1 MYLPEIFRETDFD
14 EIATL
19 VERHSLASLV
29 TLQAGEIVA
38 DHIPFLLDA
47 EGKTLRAH
55 VARANP
61 LWRAFDPSVDALAIF
76 SGVDHYVTPS
86 WYATKRET
94 GKVVPTW
101 NYEVVHVYGRLR
113 AIDDAEWTRAL
124 LRDLTARH
132 EAGRSKPWAV
142 EDAPADFIDAQLTAI
157 VGIEIAVSRI
167 EAKRKLSQNRNAADR
182 AGVIAGLLAE
192 GDADAEDMA
201 KTLSANQPTPSL
213 QK

>member
-1 MYLPEIFRETDFD
+1 MYLTEIFRETEFA
-14 EIATL
+14 EIASL
-19 VERHSLASLV
+19 VERHPLATLV

-76 SGVDHYVTPS
+76 SGVEHYVTPS
-86 WYATKRET
+86 WYATKRGT

-113 AIDDAEWTRAL
+113 AIDEADWTRAL

-132 EAGRSKPWAV
+132 EARRSKPWAV
-142 EDAPADFIDAQLTAI
+142 EDAPADFIDAQSKAI

-167 EAKRKLSQNRNAADR
+167 EAKRKLSQNRNSADR

-192 GDADAEDMA
+192 GDAGAEDMA
-201 KTLSANQPTPSL
+201 KAMSANQPTPSL